1 MIKNYRKANFK
12 KIENIII
19 DQLQASIMNSLT
31 LPKLNIQGEFE
42 KVKRGRGGRLGGGN
56 MKQGGGN
63 HSKLL
68 CLLPLSII
76 GFGYLRALFWACAN
90 FNSQ

>member
-42 KVKRGRGGRLGGGN
+42 KVKRGRVWAVGGRKYETRGGE
-56 MKQGGGN
+56 
-63 HSKLL
+63 S
-68 CLLPLSII
+68 
-76 GFGYLRALFWACAN
+76 
-90 FNSQ
+90 